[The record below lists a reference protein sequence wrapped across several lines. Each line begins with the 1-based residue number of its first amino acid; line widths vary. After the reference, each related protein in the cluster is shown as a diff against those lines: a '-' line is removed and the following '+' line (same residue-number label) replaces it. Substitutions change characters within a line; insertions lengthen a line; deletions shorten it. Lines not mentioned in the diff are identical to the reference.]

1 MVERCTSCGYRRE
14 QPGDRARTLAML
26 PSIVDL
32 SINAPEVLNLL
43 CLVNDLGRCW
53 HRDAERC
60 KQYQDDE
67 AADRAAATP

>member
-1 MVERCTSCGYRRE
+1 
-14 QPGDRARTLAML
+14 ML